1 MAVPDGLYIR
11 QFHGFAQACHVVGH
25 WFSSRHAAHPE
36 SIMDESGLLR
46 CVVRECSNMISIVA
60 VTGVLDCQTAHALA
74 GTLDGCIAR
83 GRHLVLSVSRVT
95 EIDTAGVA
103 VLVRAYHAAR
113 YHGLSFALFAVN
125 GEVDAALQLYRLRA
139 LIPEY
144 RRLSDVKQQACTG

>member
-1 MAVPDGLYIR
+1 MAVPDGLYTG
-11 QFHGFAQACHVVGH
+11 QFHGFAQACHVIGH
-25 WFSSRHAAHPE
+25 WLSSHHAAHPQAV
-36 SIMDESGLLR
+36 MDESGLLR
-46 CVVRECSNMISIVA
+46 CVVRQRSNLISIVT

-74 GTLDGCIAR
+74 GMLDGCIAR
-83 GRHLVLSVSRVT
+83 GHHQVLSVSRVT

-139 LIPEY
+139 LIPVY
-144 RRLSDVKQQACTG
+144 RRLSDVKQQACAW